1 MNTKKFIY
9 ALLTVAVLGLAAC
22 SNDSDSGLYEG
33 VNRTDI
39 TPDRK
44 GVNRT
49 DITPDRKGINR
60 TDVTPDRNSVNRTD
74 VTPDRKSGN

>member
-1 MNTKKFIY
+1 MNTKKLFY
-9 ALLTVAVLGLAAC
+9 AFLTVAVLGLAAC
-22 SNDSDSGLYEG
+22 SNDSDNGLYE
-33 VNRTDI
+33 
-39 TPDRK
+39 

-60 TDVTPDRNSVNRTD
+60 TDVTPDRKGINRTD